1 MGNPAKAARRPPSLR
16 KLNAPAKFR
25 IGAEADD
32 PPINRCD
39 AVIQESGDL
48 CMSYPSLANPG
59 ARRRTILASVA
70 VAALAAAGAFA
81 ENALT
86 STHAAHAA
94 PVVTSDLNAQ
104 GAPSFA
110 TLIERVKPAV
120 VSVKVKIANASSEG
134 NGVQMDNLPPEMQ
147 EFLKRFGGGM
157 NAAPQNSHPMMMG
170 EGSGFFVS
178 ADGYIVT
185 NNHVV
190 QNAKTVTVTMDNGKT
205 LDAKVIGTDPKTDV
219 AVIKVNEQGDYP
231 YVTFAKEMPRI
242 GDWVVAIGNPYGLGG
257 TVTAGIISA
266 EGRDIGDGPYDQ
278 FLQIDAPINKGNS
291 GGPTFNTKGEVV
303 GMNTAIFSPSGGSVG
318 IGFAIPASM
327 VSSVESALEH
337 GGSVTRGYLGVK
349 IQPMTQD
356 MADSMGLK
364 AASGAMVD
372 EATPGTPAAEAGLKP
387 GDVITKVNGEA
398 VADAGDLTRRIGSM
412 KPGDKVE
419 LTYMRD
425 GAEKTATARLA
436 DQKNAAVAKADNAG
450 KSEGQQASMLGIKLA
465 PANEVAG
472 AGDKVVAIV
481 GVDPDGAAAE
491 QGLATGQVILDV
503 GGKPV
508 STPQEVKAEVASAK
522 SQGKKSVLMR
532 IQTAEGDRFVAVPFP
547 KA

>member
-1 MGNPAKAARRPPSLR
+1 
-16 KLNAPAKFR
+16 
-25 IGAEADD
+25 
-32 PPINRCD
+32 
-39 AVIQESGDL
+39 
-48 CMSYPSLANPG
+48 MSYPTFANPR
-59 ARRRTILASVA
+59 ARRTILASVA

-81 ENALT
+81 EGALT
-86 STHAAHAA
+86 SSHSAHAA
-94 PVVTSDLNAQ
+94 PVITSDLNAQ

-147 EFLKRFGGGM
+147 EFLKRFGGGS
-157 NAAPQNSHPMMMG
+157 NGAPQAPQGTMMA
-170 EGSGFFVS
+170 EGSGFFIS
-178 ADGYIVT
+178 ADGLIVT

-190 QNAKTVTVTMDNGKT
+190 QNAKALTVTMDNGKT

-266 EGRDIGDGPYDQ
+266 EGRDIGDGPYDR

-318 IGFAIPASM
+318 IGFAIPANT

-337 GGSVTRGYLGVK
+337 GGSIARGYLGVQ
-349 IQPMTQD
+349 IQPVSED
-356 MADSMGLK
+356 IADNLGLK
-364 AASGAMVD
+364 SASGAMVD
-372 EATPGTPAAEAGLKP
+372 KVMPGTPAADAGLKT
-387 GDVITKVNGEA
+387 GDVITKLNGQK
-398 VADAGDLTRRIGSM
+398 VDDAGDLTRQVGEL
-412 KPGDKVE
+412 KPGATIE
-419 LTYMRD
+419 LTYLRN
-425 GAEKTATARLA
+425 GAEKTAEAKLA
-436 DQKNAAVAKADNAG
+436 DQKNETIAKADNT
-450 KSEGQQASMLGIKLA
+450 QATKDQAAPMLGIQLA
-465 PANEVAG
+465 PASEVAG
-472 AGDKVVAIV
+472 AGDKGVAIV
-481 GVDPDGAAAE
+481 GVDPNGTAAE
-491 QGLATGQVILDV
+491 QGLATGNIILDV
-503 GGKPV
+503 SGKPV
-508 STPQEVKAEVASAK
+508 SSPADVKSGIESAK
-522 SQGKKSVLMR
+522 SQGKKAVLMR
-532 IQTAEGDRFVAVPFP
+532 IQTADGARFVAVPFP